1 MFTVEFHAA
10 VRNGL
15 IEIPDEYKE
24 HIMSRVRVTLL
35 QEEYPEVAHGFI
47 GQLLENP
54 LKIDGF
60 QPLTREEMY
69 VRQTG

>member
-10 VRNGL
+10 VQNGL
-15 IEIPDEYKE
+15 IVIPDEYKE
-24 HIMSRVRVTLL
+24 RIMSRVRVILL
-35 QEEYPEVAHGFI
+35 QEEYPKVAHSLI

-69 VRQTG
+69 VRQTD